1 LVFTNL
7 QPSASISF
15 MASLILICASKY
27 ASGRCRYSS
36 FWILFSGHRESALR
50 AAGKE
55 GALRPGRSEKAVDG
69 FGLGYI
75 KAKILHAGRAR
86 SLNCFY
92 EARKISTVSIVEFS
106 NPELL
111 SRLGLIYTDCFLCTP
126 RVGLRASRANA
137 PAPST
142 PGWLGYNCSGG

>member
-1 LVFTNL
+1 MTAWLLCTFQGLRMQVHIQL
-7 QPSASISF
+7 D
-15 MASLILICASKY
+15 
-27 ASGRCRYSS
+27 RYSS

-106 NPELL
+106 NPGRL
-111 SRLGLIYTDCFLCTP
+111 SRLGLIYTDCFFCA
-126 RVGLRASRANA
+126 RRESALRASRASALGPLNA
-137 PAPST
+137 GVAWIQLEASR
-142 PGWLGYNCSGG
+142 

>member
-1 LVFTNL
+1 MFTNR

-27 ASGRCRYSS
+27 ASGCYRYSS
-36 FWILFSGHRESALR
+36 FWILFSGCRESALR